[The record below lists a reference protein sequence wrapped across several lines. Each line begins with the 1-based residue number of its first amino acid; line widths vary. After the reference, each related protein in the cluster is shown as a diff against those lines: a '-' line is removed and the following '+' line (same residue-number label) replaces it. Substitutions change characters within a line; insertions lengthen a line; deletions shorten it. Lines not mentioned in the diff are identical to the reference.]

1 VQSGVRQSGTALE
14 PSTTPPSISSTMWAL
29 QSSRRQSVSGHDNA
43 KAHHNAVIG
52 EFSELANM
60 TPAER
65 VRAQMLE
72 RLGLTEDDL
81 EGMPKEVRESI
92 EKQIAD
98 EIKKQLTGVDDKST
112 DDEAS
117 VITA

>member
-1 VQSGVRQSGTALE
+1 
-14 PSTTPPSISSTMWAL
+14 
-29 QSSRRQSVSGHDNA
+29 
-43 KAHHNAVIG
+43 
-52 EFSELANM
+52 
-60 TPAER
+60 
-65 VRAQMLE
+65 
-72 RLGLTEDDL
+72 
-81 EGMPKEVRESI
+81 MPKEVRESI